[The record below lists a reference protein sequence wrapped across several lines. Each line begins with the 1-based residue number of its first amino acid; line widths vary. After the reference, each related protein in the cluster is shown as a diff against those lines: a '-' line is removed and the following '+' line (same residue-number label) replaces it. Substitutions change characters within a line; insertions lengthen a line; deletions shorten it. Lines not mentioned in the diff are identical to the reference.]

1 MSLLDENQ
9 SVISIITEKRR
20 QLSISGSSSTN
31 SLKQMNASQPQPPPQ
46 LQQPQEDPLAVH
58 RASGAIPKKPLPS
71 IIEPQP
77 SVERK
82 SREKNKP
89 LTKAKS
95 VSTSPLGS
103 KSKPVVRQS
112 SVPVTFEGL
121 NFPVSCSTS
130 SSCTSSKTSPLAKLG
145 DADRRHLSPSTS
157 DTSGIHVKGSR
168 ESLAESTDSGP
179 LSDRHVGTKFPKNST
194 L

>member
-31 SLKQMNASQPQPPPQ
+31 SLKQINASQQPPPQ

-95 VSTSPLGS
+95 VSTSPLGNRT
-103 KSKPVVRQS
+103 KVVVRQS
-112 SVPVTFEGL
+112 SVPVTLEG
-121 NFPVSCSTS
+121 FPSCSS
-130 SSCTSSKTSPLAKLG
+130 SSKTSPKL
-145 DADRRHLSPSTS
+145 
-157 DTSGIHVKGSR
+157 
-168 ESLAESTDSGP
+168 TDP
-179 LSDRHVGTKFPKNST
+179 DGT
-194 L
+194 